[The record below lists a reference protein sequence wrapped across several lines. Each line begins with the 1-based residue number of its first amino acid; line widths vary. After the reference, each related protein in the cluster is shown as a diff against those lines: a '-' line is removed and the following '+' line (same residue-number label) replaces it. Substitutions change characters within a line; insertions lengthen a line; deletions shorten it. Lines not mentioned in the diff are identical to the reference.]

1 MARLPKITV
10 YDNGGKT
17 FDRYTI
23 VLHGKEWVE
32 RGGLTTMLGLS
43 HNPTHPQGFSQFT
56 SGTPGA
62 HLGKKITFSRL
73 PKNIQDHV
81 RARLEPAPGAL
92 TRAKELAKKAPR
104 KKATKRSALDAF
116 DAATKEMESDLHT
129 MATLPTPG
137 WRGPVAVFITPN
149 GDPKAMPVSYEVM
162 RRKIGGLLEVVRL
175 PSGNVLAVDEE
186 GLLKGLKP
194 NPVSFLAR
202 RKIVGPVFFIPK
214 KFKTRAFD

>member
-23 VLHGKEWVE
+23 VLHGKEWAE

-43 HNPTHPQGFSQFT
+43 HNPTHPQGFSQWT
-56 SGTPGA
+56 SGTPGR
-62 HLGKKITFSRL
+62 HLGRKITFSRL
-73 PKNIQDHV
+73 PKNIQSHV
-81 RARLEPAPGAL
+81 RARLEPDDPPPKKKPAKKKTTKRGAL
-92 TRAKELAKKAPR
+92 A
-104 KKATKRSALDAF
+104 AF

-129 MATLPTPG
+129 LATLPTPG
-137 WRGPVAVFITPN
+137 WRGPVAVFITPE
-149 GDPKAMPVSYEVM
+149 GDAKAMPVSYEVM

-214 KFKTRAFD
+214 KFKTKAFD